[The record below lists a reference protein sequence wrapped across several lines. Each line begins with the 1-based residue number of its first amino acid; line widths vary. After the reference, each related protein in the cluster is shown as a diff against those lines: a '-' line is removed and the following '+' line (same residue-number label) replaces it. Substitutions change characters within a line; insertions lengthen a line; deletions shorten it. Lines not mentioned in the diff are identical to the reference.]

1 MKTTNKILLI
11 DDEPDILEFISYNFR
26 KKNFTVITAKN
37 GLEGLKQADLELPQV
52 IISDILMPEMNGIEM
67 SMELRKNK
75 KLNKTPI
82 IFLTAAFNSYSFLD
96 AKSSAADQYVAK
108 PIKFE
113 NLLKIV
119 NQVMNINQNLIR
131 C

>member
-1 MKTTNKILLI
+1 MFHK
-11 DDEPDILEFISYNFR
+11 YNLR

-96 AKSSAADQYVAK
+96 AKSSAVYQYVAK